1 MTTAFGKPVAGD
13 DALAM
18 RRVTTIGECMVELA
32 PEQQAGLFRQGF
44 AGDTFN
50 TLWYLK
56 SLRPEW
62 TTRYFTR
69 VGDDA
74 VSSEMVAMMANA
86 GIDTDH
92 IAKDAARSV
101 GLYLI
106 SLNQGERS
114 FTYWRNQSAA
124 RQLGADRAALERAV
138 EGMDL
143 IYLSGITLG
152 ILDDAGRATLLDVLR
167 QARAAGATVAFDSNL
182 RVRLWPSVE
191 AMCAAIMEAAAVS
204 DIVLPSYDDEADFF
218 GDADPQAT
226 IDRYLRAG
234 AGSVIVKN
242 GAGSVHYNHSGAT
255 GVVIPKVQSVIVD
268 TTSAGDSFNAGFF
281 AELGRSGD
289 VEAAIRLACEV
300 AHQVIARR
308 GALVPLDL
316 DKLSPVESI

>member
-1 MTTAFGKPVAGD
+1 MTTAFGTPLVGD
-13 DALAM
+13 AALGP

-32 PEQQAGLFRQGF
+32 PEQQAGLFQQNF

-56 SLRPEW
+56 SLQPDW

-74 VSSEMVAMMANA
+74 ISAEMLWMMVNA
-86 GIDTDH
+86 GIDADH
-92 IAKDAARSV
+92 IAKDPERSV

-106 SLNQGERS
+106 SLDQGERS

-124 RQLGADRAALERAV
+124 RLLGADRSALERAV

-143 IYLSGITLG
+143 IYISGITLA

-167 QARAAGATVAFDSNL
+167 HARAAGATVAFDSNL
-182 RVRLWPSVE
+182 RVRLWPSVD
-191 AMCAAIMEAAAVS
+191 AMCAAIMQAAAVS

-226 IDRYLRAG
+226 IDRYLGAG

-242 GAGSVHYNHSGAT
+242 GAGPVHYSHFGAT
-255 GVVIPKVQSVIVD
+255 GVVVPQVQSTIVD

-289 VEAAIRLACEV
+289 VEASIRLACEV

-308 GALVPLDL
+308 GALVALDL
-316 DKLSPVESI
+316 DKLSIV